1 MVDLADSN
9 NVNEQP
15 VSRRNFLKNS
25 GLVLGGL
32 VVGGVAGSLLRKP
45 EPPTPPAAP
54 PPAADYNQ
62 ALMFFTPEQFKVAD
76 AACERIFPEDEL
88 GPGAKALGAAYFID
102 HQLAGDWGFNA
113 REYMQAPF
121 FPGEITQGYQG
132 RLKRREIFDIGL
144 QEMNNYSN
152 STHGKRFYELPAE
165 QQDAVLKAFE
175 TDEVKLTTISA
186 STFFN
191 MLRASTI
198 EGVYA
203 DPLYGGNKNM
213 AGWKMKNFPGN
224 QMAYTQ
230 LIDKPEFVKMAPLSL
245 RDHQQ
250 H

>member
-1 MVDLADSN
+1 MLAQNDQK
-9 NVNEQP
+9 EQP

-32 VVGGVAGSLLRKP
+32 VVGGVAGSLLRTP
-45 EPPTPPAAP
+45 QAPQQPGVTPAPT
-54 PPAADYNQ
+54 ADYNQ
-62 ALMFFTPEQFKVAD
+62 ALMYFSPEQFKVIE

-102 HQLAGDWGFNA
+102 HQLAGDWGFNS
-113 REYMQAPF
+113 REYMQGPF
-121 FPGEITQGYQG
+121 YPGEATQGYQG
-132 RLKRREIFDIGL
+132 RLKRREVFDIGI
-144 QEMNNYSN
+144 QEMNNYST
-152 STHGKRFYELPAE
+152 SQQQGKRFYELTGE
-165 QQDAVLKAFE
+165 QQDAVLKAFQ

-186 STFFN
+186 SHFFT
-191 MLRASTI
+191 MLRASTL
-198 EGVYA
+198 EGVYS

-213 AGWKMKNFPGN
+213 DGWKMKNFPGN

-230 LIDKPEFVKMAPLSL
+230 VIEQDKFVKMAPLSL